1 MAISSEA
8 VPAEAFSDEG
18 APAEAFSDEAAAA
31 SRGTHR
37 ADAIPLHHRADAIP
51 LHHGRHPP
59 PSWARIGAGQ
69 EQSLHGLLGACAHVR
84 QHEVETATSRG
95 ERSDDVSRRY
105 CGSHLTEPADP
116 GRDSLA
122 GVRGVGG

>member
-8 VPAEAFSDEG
+8 VPAEAFSDE
-18 APAEAFSDEAAAA
+18 AAAA
-31 SRGTHR
+31 SRGT
-37 ADAIPLHHRADAIP
+37 HRADAIP